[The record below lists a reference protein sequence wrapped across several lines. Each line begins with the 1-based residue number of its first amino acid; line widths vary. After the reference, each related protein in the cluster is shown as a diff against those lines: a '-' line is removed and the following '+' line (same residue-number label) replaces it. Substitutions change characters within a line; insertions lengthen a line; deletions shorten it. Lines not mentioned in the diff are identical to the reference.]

1 MQCDYLIVEVI
12 RMNVKNE
19 ENRRKTISVSLSP
32 EIRKALKELQ
42 ESLTYENGS
51 KYPMSYVVEDIISW
65 VLSDEERYNHF
76 IEDNYIVD
84 ELFAEGEEEDE
95 EENKGS

>member
-1 MQCDYLIVEVI
+1 
-12 RMNVKNE
+12 MNVKNE

-32 EIRKALKELQ
+32 EIRKALKDLQ

-84 ELFAEGEEEDE
+84 EPFEEGEEENE